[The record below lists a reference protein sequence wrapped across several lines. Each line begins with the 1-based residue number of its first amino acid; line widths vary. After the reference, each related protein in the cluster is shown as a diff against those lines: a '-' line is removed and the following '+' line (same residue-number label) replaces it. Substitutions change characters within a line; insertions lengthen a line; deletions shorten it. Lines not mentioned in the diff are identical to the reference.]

1 MRISK
6 TWVRTFPLAA
16 GLCCVLLLSISP
28 AARAQNAPRYK
39 LDGDWPKMLPIN
51 WTVQAVTGLYADKND
66 HIWVLNRPRD
76 LDKTENFAMLTPP
89 TAECC
94 IQPPAVMEF
103 DIEGN
108 LLKSW
113 GVPAATPGWPGSEH
127 TIFADKAGNIWL
139 GGARAG
145 DTLLKFTPD
154 GKFISDFGH
163 RGPAAAGDDNSQQKQ
178 DNQQTSLL
186 LRGVAAAEL
195 DEDAHDLYIA
205 DGYLN
210 KRLIVL
216 DSETG
221 AFKRGWGAYGISLSE
236 ITNDPLPQRAP
247 GDPLAKQFREPVHC
261 VRISHDGLVYVCD
274 RGGDRIQ
281 VFTKQGKFLKEFPV
295 ANNSGNGTVGSI
307 SFSPDPDQKYIY
319 VPDMM
324 NSVVWILNRSDGA
337 VAGRIGHSG
346 HGPGQFH
353 GLHVATMDSQGNLYT
368 GEVTTGKRIQK
379 FVPIK

>member
-1 MRISK
+1 MSTRNSRIGEFAF
-6 TWVRTFPLAA
+6 TIVVCF
-16 GLCCVLLLSISP
+16 SP
-28 AARAQNAPRYK
+28 AFLLASPAQAQDAPRYR
-39 LDGDWPKMLPIN
+39 LDGNWPKMLPVN
-51 WTVQAVTGLYADKND
+51 WTIQGVTGMFVDKND

-94 IQPPAVMEF
+94 IQPPAVLEF

-113 GVPAATPGWPGSEH
+113 GVPASVPGWPGSEH
-127 TIFADKAGNIWL
+127 TIFVDRAGNVWI

-145 DTLLKFTPD
+145 DTLLKFTAD
-154 GKFISDFGH
+154 GKFLADFGH
-163 RGPAAAGDDNSQQKQ
+163 RGPALSQEESAQQKQ
-178 DNQQTSLL
+178 DNQRTSLL

-195 DEDAHDLYIA
+195 DEDAHELYIA

-210 KRLIVL
+210 KRLIVF
-216 DSETG
+216 DSDTG
-221 AFKRGWGAYGISLSE
+221 AFKRGWGAYGIPLSE
-236 ITNDPLPQRAP
+236 VDNDPLPPRAP
-247 GDPLAKQFREPVHC
+247 GAPPAKQFREPVHC
-261 VRISHDGLVYVCD
+261 VHISNDGLVYVCD

-295 ANNSGNGTVGSI
+295 ANNSGSGTAGSLN
-307 SFSPDPDQKYIY
+307 FSPDPQQKYIFIS
-319 VPDMM
+319 DMM

-337 VAGRIGHSG
+337 VVGRVGHSG
-346 HGPGQFH
+346 HEPGEFH
-353 GLHVATMDSQGNLYT
+353 TLHVSTMDSQGNLYT
-368 GEVTTGKRIQK
+368 GEVTTGSRIQK

>member
-1 MRISK
+1 MSTRKSRIGEFAF
-6 TWVRTFPLAA
+6 TIVVCFAPAFLLA
-16 GLCCVLLLSISP
+16 SP
-28 AARAQNAPRYK
+28 AQAQDAPRYR
-39 LDGDWPKMLPIN
+39 LDGNWPKMLPVN
-51 WTVQAVTGLYADKND
+51 WTIQGVTGMFVDKND

-94 IQPPAVMEF
+94 IQPPAVLEF

-113 GVPAATPGWPGSEH
+113 GVPASVPGWPGSEH
-127 TIFADKAGNIWL
+127 TIFVDRAGNVWI

-145 DTLLKFTPD
+145 DTLLKFTAD
-154 GKFISDFGH
+154 GKFLADFGH
-163 RGPAAAGDDNSQQKQ
+163 RGPALSQEESAQQKQ

-195 DEDAHDLYIA
+195 DEDAHELYIA

-210 KRLIVL
+210 KRLIVF
-216 DSETG
+216 DSDTG
-221 AFKRGWGAYGISLSE
+221 AFKRGWGAYGIPLSE
-236 ITNDPLPQRAP
+236 VDNDPLPPRAP
-247 GDPLAKQFREPVHC
+247 GAPLAKQFREPVHC
-261 VRISHDGLVYVCD
+261 VHISNDGLVYVCD

-295 ANNSGNGTVGSI
+295 ANNSGSGTAGSLN
-307 SFSPDPDQKYIY
+307 FSPDPQQKYIFIS
-319 VPDMM
+319 DMM

-337 VAGRIGHSG
+337 VVGRVGHSG
-346 HGPGQFH
+346 HEPGEFH
-353 GLHVATMDSQGNLYT
+353 TLHVSTMDSQGNLYT
-368 GEVTTGKRIQK
+368 GEVTTGSRIQK